1 MGDLYQV
8 NWTDLSA
15 ASDAA
20 LGHANFTD
28 GQIGD
33 LVKQAKALQQ
43 QYTGNAALAY
53 VTDKLTNM
61 QKTAENHK
69 QAFISTHQAH
79 SQAGDI
85 ASATE
90 KKNLNIVQ
98 A

>member
-20 LGHANFTD
+20 ISHANFTD

-33 LVKQAKALQQ
+33 LVKQAHALSQ

-53 VTDKLTNM
+53 VTDKLTQM

-69 QAFISTHQAH
+69 QAFVSTHQAH
-79 SQAGDI
+79 SQASDI
-85 ASATE
+85 ASSTE
-90 KKNLNIVQ
+90 KKNLGTVS

>member
-1 MGDLYQV
+1 MSDLYQV

-20 LGHANFTD
+20 MGHANFTD

-33 LVKQAKALQQ
+33 LIKQAKALQQ

-53 VTDKLTNM
+53 VTQRLEQM

-79 SQAGDI
+79 RDASEI
-85 ASATE
+85 ASTTE
-90 KKNLNIVQ
+90 AKNVNVS

>member
-20 LGHANFTD
+20 LTHANFTD

-33 LVKQAKALQQ
+33 LVKQAQALSQ

-53 VTDKLTNM
+53 VTEKLTNL

-79 SQAGDI
+79 SQASDY
-85 ASATE
+85 ASAAE
-90 KKNLNIVQ
+90 KKNLGTVG